1 MKKVLFL
8 FAVLL
13 AFSSCSKKE
22 YNDGWFD
29 IEKNYV
35 DIPQKKYD
43 YSGIETK
50 SASNSQ
56 NNNELKQD
64 KIDTSTLDMNNVIEI
79 KERMFINQC
88 NDVYLNPDDY
98 RGKIIK
104 LQGIY
109 DGFTDKETGEK
120 LNFVFRYG
128 PGCCGYDGVA
138 GFEFD
143 YKGNIPNPQDWIEV
157 VGVVEILEID
167 NYETVRLNAISLNV
181 LDKRGKEFVAN

>member
-1 MKKVLFL
+1 MKAILFL
-8 FAVLL
+8 FIILL
-13 AFSSCSKKE
+13 SFSSCSKKE

-35 DIPQKKYD
+35 DIPKKKYD
-43 YSGIETK
+43 YGNPSDK
-50 SASNSQ
+50 SSNEADNTAGSSSS
-56 NNNELKQD
+56 
-64 KIDTSTLDMNNVIEI
+64 IDMNNVIEI

-98 RGKIIK
+98 KGKIIK
-104 LQGIY
+104 LEGIY

-138 GFEFD
+138 GFEFN
-143 YKGNIPNPQDWIEV
+143 YNGKIPNPQDWIEV
-157 VGVVEILEID
+157 VGVVEILDID
-167 NYETVRLNAISLNV
+167 NYETIRLNAISLNV

>member
-1 MKKVLFL
+1 MKKILFL
-8 FAVLL
+8 FIILL
-13 AFSSCSKKE
+13 SFSSCSKKE

-35 DIPQKKYD
+35 DIPKKKYD
-43 YSGIETK
+43 YGNPRDK
-50 SASNSQ
+50 SSNDANNAASSSSS
-56 NNNELKQD
+56 
-64 KIDTSTLDMNNVIEI
+64 IDMNNVIEI

-109 DGFTDKETGEK
+109 DGFTDEETGEK

-138 GFEFD
+138 GFEFN
-143 YKGNIPNPQDWIEV
+143 YNGEIPNPQDWIEV
-157 VGVVEILEID
+157 VGVVEILDID

>member
-1 MKKVLFL
+1 MKGILFL
-8 FAVLL
+8 FIILMS
-13 AFSSCSKKE
+13 FSSCSKKE

-43 YSGIETK
+43 YGNPRDKSSEKVNNT
-50 SASNSQ
+50 SASSSS
-56 NNNELKQD
+56 
-64 KIDTSTLDMNNVIEI
+64 IDMNNIIEI

-98 RGKIIK
+98 RGKVIK
-104 LQGIY
+104 LEGIY
-109 DGFTDKETGEK
+109 DGFTDEETGEK

-138 GFEFD
+138 GFEFN
-143 YKGNIPNPQDWIEV
+143 YNGNIPNPQDWIEV

-181 LDKRGKEFVAN
+181 LNKRGKEFVAN

>member
-1 MKKVLFL
+1 MNFKYILFL
-8 FAVLL
+8 FIMMLIL
-13 AFSSCSKKE
+13 SCSKKE

-43 YSGIETK
+43 YGNPRDKTE
-50 SASNSQ
+50 SNEEQTSS
-56 NNNELKQD
+56 LKVNMNA
-64 KIDTSTLDMNNVIEI
+64 IDMNNIIEI

-98 RGKIIK
+98 RGKLIK
-104 LQGIY
+104 LEGIY
-109 DGFTDKETGEK
+109 DGFTDEETGEK

-138 GFEFD
+138 GFEFN
-143 YKGNIPNPQDWIEV
+143 YNGTIPNPQDWIEV

-167 NYETVRLNAISLNV
+167 NYETVRLNAVSLNV

>member
-1 MKKVLFL
+1 MKAVLFL
-8 FAVLL
+8 FIILL

-22 YNDGWFD
+22 YNNGWFN

-35 DIPQKKYD
+35 DISQKKYD
-43 YSGIETK
+43 YGNPRDK
-50 SASNSQ
+50 SDNEVKSSQ
-56 NNNELKQD
+56 TDLSKV
-64 KIDTSTLDMNNVIEI
+64 DMNNVIEI

-98 RGKIIK
+98 RGKLIK
-104 LQGIY
+104 LEGIY
-109 DGFTDKETGEK
+109 DGFTDEETGEK

-128 PGCCGYDGVA
+128 PGCCGYDGVT
-138 GFEFD
+138 GFEFN
-143 YKGNIPNPQDWIEV
+143 YNGNIPNPQDWIEV

-167 NYETVRLNAISLNV
+167 NYETIRLNAISLNV

>member
-1 MKKVLFL
+1 MKAILFL
-8 FAVLL
+8 IIVLL
-13 AFSSCSKKE
+13 SFSSCSKKE
-22 YNDGWFD
+22 YNNGWFN

-43 YSGIETK
+43 YSGVEKK
-50 SASNSQ
+50 SANNSD
-56 NNNELKQD
+56 NNNEV
-64 KIDTSTLDMNNVIEI
+64 IDTSKVDMNNVIEI

-98 RGKIIK
+98 RGKLIK
-104 LQGIY
+104 LEGIY
-109 DGFTDKETGEK
+109 DGFTDDETGEK

-138 GFEFD
+138 GFEFN
-143 YKGNIPNPQDWIEV
+143 YNGNIPNPQDWIEV

-167 NYETVRLNAISLNV
+167 NYETIRLNAISLNV

>member
-1 MKKVLFL
+1 MKAVLFL
-8 FAVLL
+8 FIVLL
-13 AFSSCSKKE
+13 SFSSCSKKE

-43 YSGIETK
+43 YGNPRDK
-50 SASNSQ
+50 SNDKTNSN
-56 NNNELKQD
+56 
-64 KIDTSTLDMNNVIEI
+64 DTSKIDMNNIIEI

-98 RGKIIK
+98 RGKLIK
-104 LQGIY
+104 LEGIY
-109 DGFTDKETGEK
+109 DGFTDEETGEK

-138 GFEFD
+138 GFEFN
-143 YKGNIPNPQDWIEV
+143 YIGNLPNPQDWIEV
-157 VGVVEILEID
+157 VGVVEILDID

>member
-1 MKKVLFL
+1 MRLILFL

-13 AFSSCSKKE
+13 SFSSCSKKE
-22 YNDGWFD
+22 YNDSWFK
-29 IEKNYV
+29 IEKNYS
-35 DIPQKKYD
+35 DMQQKKYD
-43 YSGIETK
+43 YG
-50 SASNSQ
+50 NSRDKAV
-56 NNNELKQD
+56 NNEVNQVNENNID
-64 KIDTSTLDMNNVIEI
+64 MSKIDMNNVIEI

-98 RGKIIK
+98 KGKLIK
-104 LQGIY
+104 LEGIY
-109 DGFTDKETGEK
+109 DGFIDEETGEK

-138 GFEFD
+138 GFEFN
-143 YKGNIPNPQDWIEV
+143 YNGNIPNPQDWIEV

-167 NYETVRLNAISLNV
+167 NYETVRLNALSLNV